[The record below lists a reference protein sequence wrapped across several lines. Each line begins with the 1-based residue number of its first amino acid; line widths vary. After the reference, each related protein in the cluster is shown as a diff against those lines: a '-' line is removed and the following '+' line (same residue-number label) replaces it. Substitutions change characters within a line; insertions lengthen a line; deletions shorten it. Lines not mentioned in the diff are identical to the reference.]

1 MLSKTRYKFKVSA
14 FLLCLAATGLAT
26 SCKHRGQ
33 VSGVKVIGGVE
44 DYDIAPAVVG
54 LVMLKSGEPSGV
66 CTGTIVRADLV
77 LTAAHCV
84 INGAPDEV
92 VVFQKAGVPGQGL
105 ATVPH
110 SIGII
115 GFPDYDPAQKGMR
128 PNKDLAFVVFKP
140 QTFAASPKASFSKTP
155 AKIDQDVTLVGYGDT
170 GIRDSDSNPQLKRF
184 SGHNKVSNILS
195 KYGSAI
201 EILTSKVGFTTSGS
215 GQGDSGG
222 PLLDSQGEILGTAH
236 VHAFDL
242 PENKT
247 KQSNDYISDDNL
259 LRSVYCNIFNPG
271 LAAFIA
277 AVMADPNPTKA
288 TVKHIHATPFEDGS
302 SRSSS
307 RSSSSSPSSSSTEL
321 RCDGNRYCKDGWGW
335 LTDGEQACDS
345 SAPGWLAE
353 KKGCSCQCG

>member
-1 MLSKTRYKFKVSA
+1 MLSKTHNKFKVSA
-14 FLLCLAATGLAT
+14 FLLCLTMTGLAT

-44 DYDIAPAVVG
+44 DYDSAPAVVG
-54 LVMLKSGEPSGV
+54 LVMFKSGQPSEV

-77 LTAAHCV
+77 VTAAHCV

-92 VVFQKAGVPGQGL
+92 VVFQKAGVPGQSL
-105 ATVPH
+105 ATLPH
-110 SIGII
+110 SIEII

-128 PNKDLAFVVFKP
+128 SNKDLAFVVFKP
-140 QTFAASPKASFSKTP
+140 QTFAAIPKASFSKTP

-170 GIRDSDSNPQLKRF
+170 GIRDSGSHPHLKRF
-184 SGHNKVSNILS
+184 IGHNKISNILTES
-195 KYGSAI
+195 GSAI
-201 EILTSKVGFTTSGS
+201 EILSSKVGFTTSGS

-222 PLLDSQGEILGTAH
+222 PLLNNQGDILGTAH
-236 VHAFDL
+236 VNAFGL
-242 PENKT
+242 PENTT
-247 KQSNDYISDDNL
+247 KQNNDYISDDNP
-259 LRSVYCNIFNPG
+259 LRSFYCNIFNPG

-288 TVKHIHATPFEDGS
+288 TVQHIHATPFEDT
-302 SRSSS
+302 
-307 RSSSSSPSSSSTEL
+307 SSSPSSSNRSSSISRTEL

-345 SAPGWLAE
+345 SAPGWLADN
-353 KKGCSCQCG
+353 KGCSCRCG